1 MPEFEHAGLRYAT
14 DANVYDPSDDT
25 WLLIESLDVRKG
37 DRFLEVGC
45 GAGLVAI
52 AAARFGA
59 RVTAADRNLH
69 ALKLARDNARRNQVS
84 IRLARADL
92 LRGLRPDKFETIAFN
107 PPYLPTHAHERLP
120 GEINRA
126 FDGGPTGRDVALDF
140 LAQLAPTPPERC
152 LLLASTLQDTI
163 LLEKEFERLGFQ
175 FSVKRQIA
183 LSHETLLVYDLFASQ
198 K

>member
-1 MPEFEHAGLRYAT
+1 MAEFEGAGLRYTT
-14 DANVYDPSDDT
+14 DPNVYDPSDDT
-25 WLLIESLDVRKG
+25 WLLIEALDVRQG

-59 RVTAADRNLH
+59 RVTAIDRNPH
-69 ALKLARDNARRNQVS
+69 ALRLARDNARRNQVS
-84 IRLARADL
+84 IRLAQTDL
-92 LRGLRPDKFETIAFN
+92 LRGVRPEKFETIAFN
-107 PPYLPTHAHERLP
+107 PPYLPTHEHERLP

-126 FDGGPTGRDVALDF
+126 FDGGPTGRDVTIDF
-140 LAQLAPTPPERC
+140 VAQLAPAPPERV
-152 LLLASTLQDTI
+152 LLVASTLQDTI
-163 LLEKEFERLGFQ
+163 ALEKAFQ
-175 FSVKRQIA
+175 HHRFDFGVRRQKS